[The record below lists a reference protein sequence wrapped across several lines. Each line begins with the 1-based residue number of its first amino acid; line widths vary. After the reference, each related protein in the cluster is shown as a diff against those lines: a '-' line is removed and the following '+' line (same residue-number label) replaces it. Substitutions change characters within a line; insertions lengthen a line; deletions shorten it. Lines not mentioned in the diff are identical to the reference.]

1 MLLALDT
8 TTEILHLALIQ
19 DRREDGRVF
28 ARRVPAGVG
37 RGHSERLLPTLNE
50 LMAEA
55 GAGPA
60 DLSGVAACLG
70 PGGFTSL
77 RIGVATA
84 EGLGLTGLPTW
95 GFSAFA
101 LRAEALRQAGQQ
113 GPVWIL
119 LDGQRGEAF
128 HQRWEEGPTEPA
140 AKHPLADLPA
150 RLGTEAWWAPEAF
163 APKVEALLPGLDH
176 GQRIT
181 LADEGEA
188 TLAGLAALAL
198 RVSQGPPEAPLV
210 PFYLRETDAEV
221 NFPHAAAHLP
231 AALRK
236 GLPR

>member
-19 DRREDGRVF
+19 GDRVWG
-28 ARRVPAGVG
+28 RRVLSGVG
-37 RGHSERLLPTLNE
+37 RGHSERLLPTLDG

-55 GAGPA
+55 GAVPKA
-60 DLSGVAACLG
+60 LTGVAACLG

-84 EGLGLTGLPTW
+84 EGFGLTGLPTW
-95 GFSAFA
+95 GFSAFE
-101 LRAEALRQAGQQ
+101 LRAEALRQAGVK
-113 GPVWIL
+113 GPFWIL

-140 AKHPLADLPA
+140 AKHLLAALPE
-150 RLGTEAWWAPEAF
+150 RLGPEAWWAPEAF
-163 APKVEALLPGLDH
+163 APKVEAVLPAHRLLLE
-176 GQRIT
+176 
-181 LADEGEA
+181 DEGAA
-188 TLAGLAALAL
+188 TLAGLVALAR

-221 NFPHAAAHLP
+221 NFPLAAAHLP
-231 AALRK
+231 EALRK
-236 GLPR
+236 GVAR

>member
-8 TTEILHLALIQ
+8 ATEILHLALIQ
-19 DRREDGRVF
+19 GDQVW

-55 GAGPA
+55 GARPA
-60 DLSGVAACLG
+60 DLSGVAVCLG

-95 GFSAFA
+95 GFSAFE
-101 LRAEALRQAGQQ
+101 LRAEALRQAGVV
-113 GPVWIL
+113 GPCWVL

-128 HQRWEEGPTEPA
+128 HQRWAEDATEPA
-140 AKHPLADLPA
+140 AKSLLPSLAERIGA
-150 RLGTEAWWAPEAF
+150 EQWWAPEAF
-163 APKVEALLPGLDH
+163 LPKAEAVLTTPRIALD
-176 GQRIT
+176 
-181 LADEGEA
+181 DEGAA
-188 TLAGLAALAL
+188 TLAGLVALAR
-198 RVSQGPPEAPLV
+198 RVAQGPPEAPLV

-221 NFPHAAAHLP
+221 NFPLAAAHLSE
-231 AALRK
+231 ALRK
-236 GLPR
+236 GVAR

>member
-8 TTEILHLALIQ
+8 TTEILHLALVRG
-19 DRREDGRVF
+19 DR
-28 ARRVPAGVG
+28 AWTRRVEAGVG
-37 RGHSERLLPTLNE
+37 RGHSERLLPTLDA

-55 GAGPA
+55 GASPA
-60 DLSGVAACLG
+60 DLAGVAACLG

-101 LRAEALRQAGQQ
+101 LRAEALRQAKGQAGVP
-113 GPVWIL
+113 GPLWIL

-128 HQRWEEGPTEPA
+128 HQRWEASPRSAA
-140 AKHPLADLPA
+140 AKHPLAELAA
-150 RLGTEAWWAPEAF
+150 RVGAEPWWAPEAF
-163 APKVEALLPGLDH
+163 ATKVAAVLPAG
-176 GQRIT
+176 RIP
-181 LADEGEA
+181 LPDEGAA
-188 TLAGLAALAL
+188 TLAGLVALA
-198 RVSQGPPEAPLV
+198 RRAAQGPPEAPLV

-231 AALRK
+231 EALRK
-236 GLPR
+236 GLAR

>member
-8 TTEILHLALIQ
+8 TTEILHLALIRGDQ
-19 DRREDGRVF
+19 VW
-28 ARRVPAGVG
+28 ARRVVSGAG
-37 RGHSERLLPTLNE
+37 RGHSERLIPTLDG

-55 GAGPA
+55 GTVPK

-84 EGLGLTGLPTW
+84 EGFGLAGLPTW

-101 LRAEALRQAGQQ
+101 LRAEALRQARGETGAA

-128 HQRWEEGPTEPA
+128 HQRWTGGPTDAA
-140 AKHPLADLPA
+140 AKHPLAALPGRIGA
-150 RLGTEAWWAPEAF
+150 ESWWAPEAF
-163 APKVEALLPGLDH
+163 APRVEAVLPEH
-176 GQRIT
+176 RIV
-181 LADEGEA
+181 LADEGGA
-188 TLAGLAALAL
+188 TLAGLVALARRL
-198 RVSQGPPEAPLV
+198 SQGPPEAPLA

-221 NFPHAAAHLP
+221 NFPQAAAHLP
-231 AALRK
+231 EALRK
-236 GLPR
+236 GVAR